1 MKIQIYA
8 IASKST
14 DWFKQS
20 FATYQKRLP
29 AHINLKL
36 TTIPLSYRNKNSPIE
51 EAMKKEGELL
61 LTRIN
66 CQDTLIVMDEGGK
79 TLSTKD
85 FSDWMDQWL
94 LNSINPILAIGGPD
108 GFSNAVLQRAN
119 KHLSLSKMTLPH
131 ALVPVILAEQIY
143 RAWTI
148 LDGQPYHRS

>member
-14 DWFKQS
+14 DLFEKN
-20 FATYQKRLP
+20 FLMYQNRLP
-29 AHINLKL
+29 THINLTL
-36 TTIPLSYRNKNSPIE
+36 TTIPLAYRNKNSPIKT
-51 EAMKKEGELL
+51 AVKKEGELL
-61 LTRIN
+61 LKRISSK
-66 CQDTLIVMDEGGK
+66 DTLIVMDENGK

-85 FSDWMDQWL
+85 FSDWLDEWM
-94 LNSINPILAIGGPD
+94 LNSTNPILAIGGPD
-108 GFSNAVLQRAN
+108 GLSNAVHQRAN

-148 LDGQPYHRS
+148 LDGKPYHRS

>member
-8 IASKST
+8 IASRST
-14 DWFKQS
+14 DGFEENFS
-20 FATYQKRLP
+20 IYQKRLP

-36 TTIPLSYRNKNSPIE
+36 TTIPLAYRNKNSPIK
-51 EAMKKEGELL
+51 AAVKKEGELL
-61 LTRIN
+61 LKRISSK
-66 CQDTLIVMDEGGK
+66 DTLIVMDENGK

-85 FSDWMDQWL
+85 FSDWMDGWM
-94 LNSINPILAIGGPD
+94 LNSTNPILAIGGPD
-108 GFSNAVLQRAN
+108 GLSNAVHQRAN

>member
-1 MKIQIYA
+1 MNIQIYA

-14 DWFKQS
+14 DWFEENFS
-20 FATYQKRLP
+20 MYQKRLP
-29 AHINLKL
+29 THINLRL
-36 TTIPLSYRNKNSPIE
+36 TTIPLAYRNKNSPIK
-51 EAMKKEGELL
+51 AAVKKEGELL
-61 LTRIN
+61 LKRISSK
-66 CQDTLIVMDEGGK
+66 DTLIVMDENGK

-85 FSDWMDQWL
+85 FSDWMDEWM
-94 LNSINPILAIGGPD
+94 LNSTNPILAIGGPD
-108 GFSNAVLQRAN
+108 GFSNAVHQRAN

>member
-14 DWFKQS
+14 DLFEKN
-20 FATYQKRLP
+20 FLMYQNRLP
-29 AHINLKL
+29 THINLTL
-36 TTIPLSYRNKNSPIE
+36 TTIPLAYRNKNSPIK
-51 EAMKKEGELL
+51 AAVKKEGELL
-61 LTRIN
+61 LKRISSK
-66 CQDTLIVMDEGGK
+66 DTLIVMDENGK
-79 TLSTKD
+79 MLSTKD
-85 FSDWMDQWL
+85 FSDWMDQWM

-108 GFSNAVLQRAN
+108 GFSDAVHQRAN

-148 LDGQPYHRS
+148 LNGQPYHRS

>member
-8 IASKST
+8 IASRST
-14 DWFKQS
+14 DWFEKNFS
-20 FATYQKRLP
+20 MYQKRLP
-29 AHINLKL
+29 THINLRL
-36 TTIPLSYRNKNSPIE
+36 TTIPLAYRNKNSPIK
-51 EAMKKEGELL
+51 AAVKKEGELL
-61 LTRIN
+61 LKRIN
-66 CQDTLIVMDEGGK
+66 TKDTLIVMDENGK

-85 FSDWMDQWL
+85 FSNWMDQWM

-108 GFSNAVLQRAN
+108 GFSNAMHQRAN
-119 KHLSLSKMTLPH
+119 NHLSLSKMTLPH

>member
-1 MKIQIYA
+1 MNIQIYA

-14 DWFKQS
+14 DWFEQS
-20 FATYQKRLP
+20 FSIYQKRLP

-36 TTIPLSYRNKNSPIE
+36 TKIPLAYRSKKSPIE
-51 EAMKKEGELL
+51 TAVKKEGELL

-66 CQDTLIVMDEGGK
+66 SKDTLIVLDESGK

-94 LNSINPILAIGGPD
+94 LHSINPILVIGGPD
-108 GFSNAVLQRAN
+108 GFSNAVHQRAN

-131 ALVPVILAEQIY
+131 TLVPIILAEQIY

-148 LDGQPYHRS
+148 LNGQPYHRS